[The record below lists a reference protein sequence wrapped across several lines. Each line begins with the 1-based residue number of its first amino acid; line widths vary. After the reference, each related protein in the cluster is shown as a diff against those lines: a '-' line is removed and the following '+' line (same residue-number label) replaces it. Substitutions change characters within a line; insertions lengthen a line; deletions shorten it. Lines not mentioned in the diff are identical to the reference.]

1 MQDILI
7 VGAGTAGLTAAIYAA
22 RAGKTVTVLENEAV
36 GGQIATSPKVENYPG
51 FESISGA
58 EFSDRLFNQATA
70 LGVSV
75 ELERAKAVRQAEGG
89 FTVETGGSSYAA
101 RALILATGVKHRNL
115 GLPEEAA
122 YLGRGLSYCAVCDGA
137 FFRGRTVAVV
147 GGGNAALQS
156 AVYLSDVAEKVYLI
170 HRRAQYRA
178 EEAVVRAVEARP
190 NIEPVLNKTVAAL
203 SGEPLLQALTLRDTQ
218 TGETSEL
225 PVNGVFVSIGKVPA
239 NDFCRDLVRLDDAGF
254 IVADESCKTNVPG
267 IFAAGDCR
275 TKSVRQLTTAAGDG
289 SVAAL
294 AACVY
299 LNANA

>member
-36 GGQIATSPKVENYPG
+36 GGQIATSPQVENYPG

-58 EFSDRLFNQATA
+58 EFSDRLFTQATA

-75 ELERAKAVRQAEGG
+75 ELEKAQAVRVQDGV
-89 FTVETGGSSYAA
+89 FTVETGGESYSA
-101 RALILATGVKHRNL
+101 RALILATGVKHRRL
-115 GLPEEAA
+115 GLAEEAS

-137 FFRGRTVAVV
+137 FFKNRTVAVV

-156 AVYLSDVAEKVYLI
+156 AIYLADVAEKVYLI
-170 HRRAQYRA
+170 HRRTQYRA
-178 EEAVVRAVEARP
+178 EEAVIRAMEAKP
-190 NIEPVLNKTVAAL
+190 NIEPVLNKTVASL
-203 SGEPLLQALTLRDTQ
+203 SGEPLLQSLTLYDTQ

-239 NDFCRDLVRLDDAGF
+239 NDFCRDLVKLDAAGF

-267 IFAAGDCR
+267 LFAAGDCR
-275 TKSVRQLTTAAGDG
+275 TKSVRQLTTAASDG
-289 SVAAL
+289 SIAAL
-294 AACVY
+294 AACDY

>member
-36 GGQIATSPKVENYPG
+36 GGQIATSPQVENYPG

-58 EFSDRLFNQATA
+58 DFSDRLFTQATV

-75 ELERAKAVRQAEGG
+75 ELEKAQAVRVQDGM
-89 FTVETGGSSYAA
+89 FTVETSGESYSA
-101 RALILATGVKHRNL
+101 RALILATGVKHRRL
-115 GLPEEAA
+115 GLAEEAS

-137 FFRGRTVAVV
+137 FFKNRTVAAV

-156 AVYLSDVAEKVYLI
+156 AIYLADVAEKVYLI
-170 HRRAQYRA
+170 HRRTQYRA
-178 EEAVVRAVEARP
+178 EEAVIRAMEAKP

-203 SGEPLLQALTLRDTQ
+203 LGEPLLQSLTLRDTQ

-239 NDFCRDLVRLDDAGF
+239 NDFCRDLVKLDYAGF
-254 IVADESCKTNVPG
+254 ILADESCKTNVPG

-275 TKSVRQLTTAAGDG
+275 TKTVRQLTTAASDG
-289 SVAAL
+289 SIAAL
-294 AACVY
+294 AACDY

>member
-36 GGQIATSPKVENYPG
+36 GGQIATSPQVENYPG

-58 EFSDRLFNQATA
+58 EFSDRLFTQATA

-75 ELERAKAVRQAEGG
+75 ELEKAQAVRVQDGV
-89 FTVETGGSSYAA
+89 FTLETGSESYSA
-101 RALILATGVKHRNL
+101 RALILATGVKHRRL
-115 GLPEEAA
+115 GLAEEAS

-137 FFRGRTVAVV
+137 FFKNRTVAVV

-156 AVYLSDVAEKVYLI
+156 AIYLADVAEKVYLI
-170 HRRAQYRA
+170 HRRTQYRA
-178 EEAVVRAVEARP
+178 EEAVIRAMEAKP
-190 NIEPVLNKTVAAL
+190 NIELVLNKTVAAL
-203 SGEPLLQALTLRDTQ
+203 SGEPLLQSLTLRDTQ

-239 NDFCRDLVRLDDAGF
+239 NDFCRDIVTLDDAGF

-267 IFAAGDCR
+267 LFAAGDCR
-275 TKSVRQLTTAAGDG
+275 TKTVRQLTTAASDG
-289 SVAAL
+289 SIAAL
-294 AACVY
+294 AACDY

>member
-36 GGQIATSPKVENYPG
+36 GGQIATSPQVENYPG

-58 EFSDRLFNQATA
+58 DFSDRLFTQATA

-75 ELERAKAVRQAEGG
+75 ELEKAQAVRAQDGM
-89 FTVETGGSSYAA
+89 FTVETSGESYSA
-101 RALILATGVKHRNL
+101 RALILATGVKHRRL
-115 GLPEEAA
+115 GLAEEAS

-137 FFRGRTVAVV
+137 FFKNRTVAVV

-156 AVYLSDVAEKVYLI
+156 AIYLADVAEKVYLI
-170 HRRAQYRA
+170 HRRTQYRA
-178 EEAVVRAVEARP
+178 EEAVIRAMEAKP
-190 NIEPVLNKTVAAL
+190 NIEPVLNKTVASL
-203 SGEPLLQALTLRDTQ
+203 SGEPLLQSLTLCDTQ
-218 TGETSEL
+218 TGDKSEL

-239 NDFCRDLVRLDDAGF
+239 NDFCRDLVMLDDAGF

-267 IFAAGDCR
+267 LFAAGDCR
-275 TKSVRQLTTAAGDG
+275 TKSVRQLTTAASDG
-289 SVAAL
+289 SIAAL
-294 AACVY
+294 AACDY

>member
-36 GGQIATSPKVENYPG
+36 GGQIATSPQVENYPG

-58 EFSDRLFNQATA
+58 EFSDRLFTQATA

-75 ELERAKAVRQAEGG
+75 ELEKAQAVRVQDGV
-89 FTVETGGSSYAA
+89 FTVETGGESYSA
-101 RALILATGVKHRNL
+101 RALILATGVKHRRL
-115 GLPEEAA
+115 GLAEEAS

-137 FFRGRTVAVV
+137 FFKNRTVAVV

-156 AVYLSDVAEKVYLI
+156 AIYLADVAEKVYLI
-170 HRRAQYRA
+170 HRRTQYRA
-178 EEAVVRAVEARP
+178 EEAVIRAMEAKP

-203 SGEPLLQALTLRDTQ
+203 LGEPLLQALTLCDTQ

-239 NDFCRDLVRLDDAGF
+239 NDFCRDLVKLDDAGF

-275 TKSVRQLTTAAGDG
+275 TKSVRQLTTAASDG
-289 SVAAL
+289 SIAAL
-294 AACVY
+294 AACDY

>member
-36 GGQIATSPKVENYPG
+36 GGQIATSPQVENYPG

-58 EFSDRLFNQATA
+58 EFSDRLFTQATV

-75 ELERAKAVRQAEGG
+75 ELEKAQAVRAQDGM
-89 FTVETGGSSYAA
+89 FTVETSGESYSA
-101 RALILATGVKHRNL
+101 RALILATGVKHRRL
-115 GLPEEAA
+115 GLAEEAS

-137 FFRGRTVAVV
+137 FFKNRTVAVV

-156 AVYLSDVAEKVYLI
+156 AIYLADVAEKVYLI
-170 HRRAQYRA
+170 HRRTQYRA
-178 EEAVVRAVEARP
+178 EEAVIRAMEAKP
-190 NIEPVLNKTVAAL
+190 NIELVLNKTVAAL
-203 SGEPLLQALTLRDTQ
+203 SGEPLLQSLTLRDTQ

-239 NDFCRDLVRLDDAGF
+239 NDFCRDIVTLDDAGF

-267 IFAAGDCR
+267 LFAAGDCR
-275 TKSVRQLTTAAGDG
+275 TKTVRQLTTAASDG
-289 SVAAL
+289 SIAAL
-294 AACVY
+294 AACDY

>member
-7 VGAGTAGLTAAIYAA
+7 IGAGTAGLTAAIYAA

-36 GGQIATSPKVENYPG
+36 GGQIATSPKVENFPG

-58 EFSDRLFNQATA
+58 DFSDRLFTQATA

-75 ELERAKAVRQAEGG
+75 ELEKAQAVRVQDGG
-89 FTVETGGSSYAA
+89 FTVETGGENYTA

-115 GLPEEAA
+115 GIPEEAS

-137 FFRGRTVAVV
+137 FFKNRTVAVV

-156 AVYLSDVAEKVYLI
+156 AIYLADVAEKVYLI
-170 HRRAQYRA
+170 HRRTQYRA
-178 EEAVVRAVEARP
+178 EEAVIRAMEAKP

-239 NDFCRDLVRLDDAGF
+239 NDFCRDLVTLDEAGF

-267 IFAAGDCR
+267 LFAAGDCR
-275 TKSVRQLTTAAGDG
+275 TKSVRQLTTAASDG
-289 SVAAL
+289 SIAAL
-294 AACVY
+294 AACDY

>member
-36 GGQIATSPKVENYPG
+36 GGQIATSPQVENYPG

-58 EFSDRLFNQATA
+58 EFSDRLFTQATA

-75 ELERAKAVRQAEGG
+75 ELEKAQAVRAQDGV
-89 FTVETGGSSYAA
+89 FTVETSGAPYSA
-101 RALILATGVKHRNL
+101 RALILATGVKHRRL
-115 GLPEEAA
+115 GLAEEAS

-137 FFRGRTVAVV
+137 FFKNRTVAVV

-156 AVYLSDVAEKVYLI
+156 AIYLADVAEKVYLI
-170 HRRAQYRA
+170 HRRTQYRA
-178 EEAVVRAVEARP
+178 EEAVIRAMKAKP

-203 SGEPLLQALTLRDTQ
+203 LGEPLLQSLTLRDTQ

-239 NDFCRDLVRLDDAGF
+239 NDFCRDLVKLDDAGF

-275 TKSVRQLTTAAGDG
+275 TKSVRQLTTAASDG
-289 SVAAL
+289 SIAAL
-294 AACVY
+294 AACDY

>member
-36 GGQIATSPKVENYPG
+36 GGQIATSPQVENYPG

-58 EFSDRLFNQATA
+58 DFSDRLFTQATA

-75 ELERAKAVRQAEGG
+75 ELEKAQAVRAQDGV
-89 FTVETGGSSYAA
+89 FTVETGSESYSA
-101 RALILATGVKHRNL
+101 RALILATGVKHRRL
-115 GLPEEAA
+115 GLAEEAS

-137 FFRGRTVAVV
+137 FFKNRTVAVV

-156 AVYLSDVAEKVYLI
+156 AIYLSDVAEKVYLI
-170 HRRAQYRA
+170 HRRTQYRA
-178 EEAVVRAVEARP
+178 EEAVIRAMEAKP

-203 SGEPLLQALTLRDTQ
+203 SGEPLLQSLTLRDTQ

-239 NDFCRDLVRLDDAGF
+239 NDFCRDLVKLDAAGF

-275 TKSVRQLTTAAGDG
+275 TKSVRQLTTAASDG
-289 SVAAL
+289 SIAAL
-294 AACVY
+294 AACDY

>member
-36 GGQIATSPKVENYPG
+36 GGQIATSPQVENYPG

-58 EFSDRLFNQATA
+58 EFSDRLFTQATA

-75 ELERAKAVRQAEGG
+75 ELEKAQAVRVQDGV
-89 FTVETGGSSYAA
+89 FTVETGGESYSA
-101 RALILATGVKHRNL
+101 RALILATGVKHRRL
-115 GLPEEAA
+115 GLAEEAS

-137 FFRGRTVAVV
+137 FFKNRTVAVV

-156 AVYLSDVAEKVYLI
+156 AIYLADVAEKVYLI
-170 HRRAQYRA
+170 HRRTQYRA
-178 EEAVVRAVEARP
+178 EEAVIRAMEAKP

-203 SGEPLLQALTLRDTQ
+203 LGEPLLQALTLCDTQ

-239 NDFCRDLVRLDDAGF
+239 NDFCRDLVKLDDAGF

-275 TKSVRQLTTAAGDG
+275 TKSVRQLTTAASDG
-289 SVAAL
+289 SIAAL
-294 AACVY
+294 AACDY
-299 LNANA
+299 LNANV

>member
-36 GGQIATSPKVENYPG
+36 GGQIATSPQVENYPG

-58 EFSDRLFNQATA
+58 DFSDRLFTQATV

-75 ELERAKAVRQAEGG
+75 ELEKAQAVRAQDGM
-89 FTVETGGSSYAA
+89 FTVETSGESYSA
-101 RALILATGVKHRNL
+101 RALILATGVKHRRL
-115 GLPEEAA
+115 GLAEEAS

-137 FFRGRTVAVV
+137 FFKNRTVAVV

-156 AVYLSDVAEKVYLI
+156 AIYLSDVAEKVYLI
-170 HRRAQYRA
+170 HRRTQYRA
-178 EEAVVRAVEARP
+178 EEAVIRAMEAKP
-190 NIEPVLNKTVAAL
+190 NIEPILNKTVAAL
-203 SGEPLLQALTLRDTQ
+203 SGEPLLQSLTLRDTQ

-239 NDFCRDLVRLDDAGF
+239 NDFCRDLVKLDDAGF

-267 IFAAGDCR
+267 LFAAGDCR
-275 TKSVRQLTTAAGDG
+275 TKTVRQLTTAASDG
-289 SVAAL
+289 SIAAL
-294 AACVY
+294 AACDY

>member
-36 GGQIATSPKVENYPG
+36 GGQIATSPQVENYPG

-58 EFSDRLFNQATA
+58 DFSDRLFTQATA

-75 ELERAKAVRQAEGG
+75 ELEKAQAVRAQDGV
-89 FTVETGGSSYAA
+89 FTVETGSESYSA
-101 RALILATGVKHRNL
+101 RALILATGVKHRRL
-115 GLPEEAA
+115 GLAEEAS

-137 FFRGRTVAVV
+137 FFKNRTVAVV

-156 AVYLSDVAEKVYLI
+156 AIYLSDVAEKVYLI
-170 HRRAQYRA
+170 HRRMQYRA
-178 EEAVVRAVEARP
+178 EEAVIRAMEAKP
-190 NIEPVLNKTVAAL
+190 NIEPILNKTVAAL
-203 SGEPLLQALTLRDTQ
+203 SGEPLLQSLTLRDTQ
-218 TGETSEL
+218 TGDKSEL

-239 NDFCRDLVRLDDAGF
+239 NDFCRDIVTLDDAGF

-275 TKSVRQLTTAAGDG
+275 TKTVRQLTTAASDG
-289 SVAAL
+289 SIAAL
-294 AACVY
+294 AACDY

>member
-36 GGQIATSPKVENYPG
+36 GGQIATSPQVENYPG

-58 EFSDRLFNQATA
+58 DFSDRLFTQATA

-75 ELERAKAVRQAEGG
+75 ELEKAQAVRAQDGM
-89 FTVETGGSSYAA
+89 FTVETSGESYSA
-101 RALILATGVKHRNL
+101 RALILATGVKHRRL
-115 GLPEEAA
+115 GLAEEAS

-137 FFRGRTVAVV
+137 FFKNRTVAVV

-156 AVYLSDVAEKVYLI
+156 AIYLSDVAEKVYLI
-170 HRRAQYRA
+170 HRRTQYRA
-178 EEAVVRAVEARP
+178 EEAVIRAMEAKP

-203 SGEPLLQALTLRDTQ
+203 SGEPLLQSLTLRDTQ

-239 NDFCRDLVRLDDAGF
+239 NDFCRDLVKLDDAGF

-267 IFAAGDCR
+267 LFAAGDCR
-275 TKSVRQLTTAAGDG
+275 TKTVRQLTTAASDG
-289 SVAAL
+289 SIAAL
-294 AACVY
+294 AACDY

>member
-7 VGAGTAGLTAAIYAA
+7 IGAGTAGLTAAIYAA

-36 GGQIATSPKVENYPG
+36 GGQIATSPKVENFPG

-58 EFSDRLFNQATA
+58 DFSDRLFTQATA

-75 ELERAKAVRQAEGG
+75 ELEKAQAVRVQDGG
-89 FTVETGGSSYAA
+89 FTVETGGENYTA

-115 GLPEEAA
+115 GIPEEAS

-137 FFRGRTVAVV
+137 FFKNRTVAVV

-156 AVYLSDVAEKVYLI
+156 AIYLADVAKKVYLI
-170 HRRAQYRA
+170 HRRTQYRA
-178 EEAVVRAVEARP
+178 EEAVIRAMEAKP

-239 NDFCRDLVRLDDAGF
+239 NDFCRGLVTLDEAGF

-267 IFAAGDCR
+267 LFAAGDCR
-275 TKSVRQLTTAAGDG
+275 TKSVRQLTTAASDG
-289 SVAAL
+289 SIAAL
-294 AACVY
+294 AACDY

>member
-36 GGQIATSPKVENYPG
+36 GGQIATSPQVENYPG

-58 EFSDRLFNQATA
+58 DFSDRLFTQATV

-75 ELERAKAVRQAEGG
+75 ELEKAQAVRAQDGM
-89 FTVETGGSSYAA
+89 FTVETSGESYSA
-101 RALILATGVKHRNL
+101 RALILATGVKHRRL
-115 GLPEEAA
+115 GLAEEAS

-137 FFRGRTVAVV
+137 FFKNRTVAIV

-156 AVYLSDVAEKVYLI
+156 AIYLSDVAEKVYLI
-170 HRRAQYRA
+170 HRRTQYRA
-178 EEAVVRAVEARP
+178 EEAVIRAMEAKP

-203 SGEPLLQALTLRDTQ
+203 SGEPLLQSLTLRDTQ

-239 NDFCRDLVRLDDAGF
+239 NDFCRDLVKLDDAGF

-275 TKSVRQLTTAAGDG
+275 TKAIRQLTTAASDG
-289 SVAAL
+289 SIAAL
-294 AACVY
+294 AACDY

>member
-22 RAGKTVTVLENEAV
+22 RAGKIVTVLENEAV
-36 GGQIATSPKVENYPG
+36 GGQIATSPQVENYPG

-58 EFSDRLFNQATA
+58 EFSDRLFTQATA

-75 ELERAKAVRQAEGG
+75 ELEKAQAVRAQDGV
-89 FTVETGGSSYAA
+89 FTVETGSESYSA
-101 RALILATGVKHRNL
+101 RALILATGVKHRRL
-115 GLPEEAA
+115 GLAEEAS

-137 FFRGRTVAVV
+137 FFKNRTVAVV

-156 AVYLSDVAEKVYLI
+156 AIYLSDVAEKVYLI
-170 HRRAQYRA
+170 HRRTQYRA
-178 EEAVVRAVEARP
+178 EEAVIRAMEAKP
-190 NIEPVLNKTVAAL
+190 NIEPILNKTVAAL
-203 SGEPLLQALTLRDTQ
+203 SGEPLLQSLTLRDTQ

-239 NDFCRDLVRLDDAGF
+239 NDFCRDLVKLDDAGF

-275 TKSVRQLTTAAGDG
+275 TKAIRQLTTAASDG
-289 SVAAL
+289 SIAAL
-294 AACVY
+294 AACDY

>member
-7 VGAGTAGLTAAIYAA
+7 VGAGTAGLTAAVYAA

-89 FTVETGGSSYAA
+89 FTVETGGASYAA

-294 AACVY
+294 AACDY